1 MLLTP
6 VNSLV
11 QWLTEH
17 FLCWRNFTEQRE
29 RERVKVEVR
38 DLHNKT
44 YHPMLELRKR
54 RVWEDNLHR
63 INKHNA
69 EATIGHHSYTLRAN
83 HLADMLDWRKKG
95 FVTSSLNQLDCG
107 SCYAFS
113 IVTAIE
119 GQLFKQSGQYTELS
133 PQQIVD
139 CSTVM
144 GNYGCSGGSLRNTLR
159 YLERSGG
166 LMTAS
171 EYPYTAKQ
179 SRCRFRVN
187 ETVVHI
193 TSWAVLPA
201 RDEKALQ
208 VAIATMGPVAASINA
223 SPHTF
228 QLYHTGIYDDPSCS
242 SDSVNHAVVVVGYT
256 KDVWILKNWWS
267 DKWGED
273 GYMRLARHKNQCGI
287 TNYAAYSIL

>member
-1 MLLTP
+1 MVDYSSVTTTP
-6 VNSLV
+6 TLV
-11 QWLTEH
+11 I
-17 FLCWRNFTEQRE
+17 
-29 RERVKVEVR
+29 
-38 DLHNKT
+38 
-44 YHPMLELRKR
+44 
-54 RVWEDNLHR
+54 VW
-63 INKHNA
+63 INRQ
-69 EATIGHHSYTLRAN
+69 Y
-83 HLADMLDWRKKG
+83 
-95 FVTSSLNQLDCG
+95 
-107 SCYAFS
+107 
-113 IVTAIE
+113 
-119 GQLFKQSGQYTELS
+119 LFAYS

-228 QLYHTGIYDDPSCS
+228 QLYHWCMHCWNGILGELDDFVLYQFPSTGIYDDPSCS

>member
-1 MLLTP
+1 MVKLTK
-6 VNSLV
+6 S
-11 QWLTEH
+11 
-17 FLCWRNFTEQRE
+17 
-29 RERVKVEVR
+29 
-38 DLHNKT
+38 
-44 YHPMLELRKR
+44 R
-54 RVWEDNLHR
+54 RRRIGDNLVGGVNYQQLD
-63 INKHNA
+63 IP
-69 EATIGHHSYTLRAN
+69 EE
-83 HLADMLDWRKKG
+83 LDWRKKG
-95 FVTSSLNQLDCG
+95 FVTRSLNQLDCG

-119 GQLFKQSGQYTELS
+119 GQLFKQTGQYTELRVCLFAYS

-139 CSTVM
+139 CSTTM

-228 QLYHTGIYDDPSCS
+228 QLYHTGVYDDPSCS

-287 TNYAAYSIL
+287 TNLCCLFYIID

>member
-1 MLLTP
+1 MK
-6 VNSLV
+6 VCRVFNSFKKNI
-11 QWLTEH
+11 T
-17 FLCWRNFTEQRE
+17 FDGIAIC
-29 RERVKVEVR
+29 
-38 DLHNKT
+38 
-44 YHPMLELRKR
+44 Y
-54 RVWEDNLHR
+54 
-63 INKHNA
+63 
-69 EATIGHHSYTLRAN
+69 HHSYA
-83 HLADMLDWRKKG
+83 G
-95 FVTSSLNQLDCG
+95 
-107 SCYAFS
+107 Y
-113 IVTAIE
+113 IVGKPAILVRVC
-119 GQLFKQSGQYTELS
+119 LFAYS

-139 CSTVM
+139 CSTTM

-228 QLYHTGIYDDPSCS
+228 QLYHTGVYDDPSCS

>member
-1 MLLTP
+1 MVKLTK
-6 VNSLV
+6 S
-11 QWLTEH
+11 
-17 FLCWRNFTEQRE
+17 
-29 RERVKVEVR
+29 
-38 DLHNKT
+38 
-44 YHPMLELRKR
+44 R
-54 RVWEDNLHR
+54 RRRIGDNLVGGVNYQQLD
-63 INKHNA
+63 IP
-69 EATIGHHSYTLRAN
+69 EE
-83 HLADMLDWRKKG
+83 LDWRKKG
-95 FVTSSLNQLDCG
+95 FVTRSLNQLDCG

-133 PQQIVD
+133 YHHSYAGYIVGKPAILVRVCLFDYSPQQIVD
-139 CSTVM
+139 CSTTM

-171 EYPYTAKQ
+171 EYPYTAKVIIKY
-179 SRCRFRVN
+179 F
-187 ETVVHI
+187 I
-193 TSWAVLPA
+193 KLDDFVLYPF
-201 RDEKALQ
+201 
-208 VAIATMGPVAASINA
+208 PS
-223 SPHTF
+223 
-228 QLYHTGIYDDPSCS
+228 TGVYDDPSCS